1 MNREDIIRMAREA
14 GSEAAC
20 MPDLFP
26 HLMNVFEQFAALVAA
41 AAKTEENEA
50 CAEVCEA
57 LADAALERDKGTMSD
72 GTIQYMG
79 DHGLY
84 GEYQGASNCVAAIR
98 ARKIEAK

>member
-1 MNREDIIRMAREA
+1 MTKDQITTWARQA
-14 GSEAAC
+14 GMGGMITDVVCTFDE
-20 MPDLFP
+20 L
-26 HLMNVFEQFAALVAA
+26 ERFAALVAV
-41 AAKTEENEA
+41 AAKAEENET
-50 CAEVCEA
+50 CEKVCEA